1 MPAKSQ
7 WDFGDLFDPP
17 SKKEKAAEPTPT
29 PSMAEKP
36 KAAVL
41 VAPPRQILTVGELNG
56 QVKRLLERQV
66 GRVWVRGE
74 ITNFRAQS
82 SGHFYFTLK
91 DATSQI
97 GCVLF
102 RGERVANRDA
112 LADGK
117 SVLLEGDLTVYEPRG
132 QYQLRVCGVEL
143 EGLGALQAAFERLKQ
158 QLLAEGMFAPERK
171 RTIPP
176 LPQRI
181 GLVTSPT
188 GAAIRDVL
196 HVLERRGAG
205 FEIVLAPVRVQ
216 GDGAAAEIAQ
226 AIRDLNQLSSR
237 GVAMD
242 VILVTRGGGSL
253 EDLWAFNEEAVAR
266 AIFESAVPVI
276 SAVGHEIDF
285 SISDFVADL
294 RAATPSAAAEI
305 LSEGWFS
312 SRERVAG
319 LGDQLSV
326 GMSRELEKLLVA
338 YESLSGRLARV
349 HPRRRIEERG
359 QRLDDLGDALNRAA
373 RGRIREMTTAAR
385 GMTDRMSRVKPMTQI
400 QRRREGLVQIIREL
414 PFLAREHLR
423 RNRERLRSAEDRLR
437 LLSPNETLKR
447 GYSITFDEGTGK
459 VVRSVDSVAK
469 GTILRTKLVDGDV
482 ASRVS

>member
-7 WDFGDLFDPP
+7 WDFGDLFDQP
-17 SKKEKAAEPTPT
+17 SKREKPPEAKPASRME
-29 PSMAEKP
+29 EKP
-36 KAAVL
+36 KAPVL

-91 DATSQI
+91 DAASQI

-102 RGERVANRDA
+102 RGERVANREA

-158 QLLAEGMFAPERK
+158 LLLAEGLFAAERK
-171 RTIPP
+171 RSIPA

-196 HVLERRGAG
+196 HVLQRRGAA
-205 FEIVLAPVRVQ
+205 FEIVFAPVRVQ
-216 GDGAAAEIAQ
+216 GEGAAGEIAQ
-226 AIRDLNQLSSR
+226 AVRDLNRLSAS
-237 GVAMD
+237 GVPLD
-242 VILVTRGGGSL
+242 VILLTRGGGSL

-266 AIFESAVPVI
+266 AVFESAVPVI

-285 SISDFVADL
+285 SISDFVADF

-319 LGDQLSV
+319 LADELSAR
-326 GMSRELEKLLVA
+326 MAREVERRFA
-338 YESLSGRLARV
+338 AFDSLAARLARV

-359 QRLDDLGDALNRAA
+359 QRLDDLGEALNRAA
-373 RGRIREMTTAAR
+373 RVRLRERMGAAR
-385 GMTDRMSRVKPMTQI
+385 GLIDRVARLKPSNYI
-400 QRRREGLVQIIREL
+400 QKRRDMVDQLAREL
-414 PFLAREHLR
+414 PALAREHFR
-423 RNRERLRSAEDRLR
+423 RNHERLHSARDRLR
-437 LLSPNETLKR
+437 LLSPNEILKR
-447 GYSITFDEGTGK
+447 GYSITFDAGSGE
-459 VVRSVDSVAK
+459 VVRSARDVTTGSL
-469 GTILRTKLVDGDV
+469 LRTRLIDGDV
-482 ASRVS
+482 SSRAG

>member
-7 WDFGDLFDPP
+7 WDFGDLFGQPA
-17 SKKEKAAEPTPT
+17 KNEKASEPAPAKAME
-29 PSMAEKP
+29 PKP
-36 KAAVL
+36 KATVL
-41 VAPPRQILTVGELNG
+41 VAPPRQVLTVAELNG

-91 DATSQI
+91 DTASQVS
-97 GCVLF
+97 CVLF
-102 RGERVANRDA
+102 RGERVSHRDS

-158 QLLAEGMFAPERK
+158 QLLAEGLFAAERK
-171 RTIPP
+171 RPISE

-196 HVLERRGAG
+196 HVLQRRGAG

-216 GDGAAAEIAQ
+216 GAGAAEEIAD
-226 AIRDLNQLSSR
+226 AVRDLNRLS
-237 GVAMD
+237 ATTTPLD

-253 EDLWAFNEEAVAR
+253 EDLWAFNEEVVAR
-266 AIFESAVPVI
+266 SIFESGVPVI

-285 SISDFVADL
+285 TIADFVADL

-305 LSEGWFS
+305 LSEGWFG
-312 SRERVAG
+312 SRERLAG
-319 LGDQLSV
+319 LVEALMAQTV
-326 GMSRELEKLLVA
+326 RELERRLVTFEA
-338 YESLSGRLARV
+338 VEARLVRV
-349 HPRRRIEERG
+349 HPCRRIEERS
-359 QRLDDLGDALNRAA
+359 QRIDDLSEALVRMA
-373 RGRIREMTTAAR
+373 RSRLRERILGARSVVERMTR
-385 GMTDRMSRVKPMTQI
+385 LKPVTVI
-400 QRRREGLVQIIREL
+400 QRRRETVAQVGRQLGVLVHDQ
-414 PFLAREHLR
+414 LR
-423 RNRERLRSAEDRLR
+423 RGRERLRAAEDRLR
-437 LLSPNETLKR
+437 LLSPNEILKR
-447 GYSITFDEGTGK
+447 GYSITFDAESGRVVHSVKEAPAGT
-459 VVRSVDSVAK
+459 R
-469 GTILRTKLVDGDV
+469 LRTKLADGEITSQV
-482 ASRVS
+482 A

>member
-17 SKKEKAAEPTPT
+17 AKKDKPVEPKSAPPT
-29 PSMAEKP
+29 TEKP

-97 GCVLF
+97 SCVLF
-102 RGERVANRDA
+102 RGERVANREA

-158 QLLAEGMFAPERK
+158 QLLAEGLFAPERK
-171 RTIPP
+171 RSIPP

-205 FEIVLAPVRVQ
+205 FEIVLAAVRVQ

-226 AIRDLNQLSSR
+226 AIRDLNRFSS
-237 GVAMD
+237 GTAAMD

-253 EDLWAFNEEAVAR
+253 EDLWAFNEEVVAR

-276 SAVGHEIDF
+276 SAVGHEIEF

-312 SRERVAG
+312 SRERVEG
-319 LGDQLSV
+319 LVDELSAR
-326 GMSRELEKLLVA
+326 MSRELEKLLVA
-338 YESLSGRLARV
+338 YESLAGRLARV

-359 QRLDDLGDALNRAA
+359 QRLDDLGDALGRAA
-373 RGRIREMTTAAR
+373 RVRLREMITASR
-385 GMTDRMSRVKPMTQI
+385 GLADRMGRVKPMIQI
-400 QRRREGLVQIIREL
+400 QRRRDGLGQIMREL

-447 GYSITFDEGTGK
+447 GYSITFDAGTGK
-459 VVRSVDSVAK
+459 VVRSVDQVAT
-469 GTILRTKLVDGDV
+469 GTNLRTKLVDGDV
-482 ASRVS
+482 ESRVS

>member
-7 WDFGDLFDPP
+7 WDFGDLFDQP
-17 SKKEKAAEPTPT
+17 SKREKPGEAKPASRTE
-29 PSMAEKP
+29 EKP
-36 KAAVL
+36 KAPVL

-91 DATSQI
+91 DAASQI

-102 RGERVANRDA
+102 RSERVANREA

-158 QLLAEGMFAPERK
+158 QLLAEGLFAPERK
-171 RTIPP
+171 RSIPA

-196 HVLERRGAG
+196 HVLQRRGAG
-205 FEIVLAPVRVQ
+205 FEIVFVPVRVQ
-216 GDGAAAEIAQ
+216 GEGAAGEIAQ
-226 AIRDLNQLSSR
+226 AVRDLNRLSAG
-237 GVAMD
+237 GVPLD
-242 VILVTRGGGSL
+242 VILLTRGGGSL

-266 AIFESAVPVI
+266 AVFESAVPVI

-285 SISDFVADL
+285 SISDFVADF

-312 SRERVAG
+312 SRERVEG
-319 LGDQLSV
+319 LVNELSAR
-326 GMSRELEKLLVA
+326 MSRELEKLLVA
-338 YESLSGRLARV
+338 SESLAGRLARV

-359 QRLDDLGDALNRAA
+359 QQLDDLGEALNRA
-373 RGRIREMTTAAR
+373 GRVRLREMMTKSR
-385 GMTDRMSRVKPMTQI
+385 GLADRMSRVKPMVQI
-400 QRRREGLVQIIREL
+400 QRRRDALGQLLREL
-414 PFLAREHLR
+414 PFLAREHFR

-447 GYSITFDEGTGK
+447 GYSITFDAGTGK
-459 VVRSVDSVAK
+459 VLRSVNDVAA
-469 GTILRTKLVDGDV
+469 GTNLRTKLVDGDV
-482 ASRVS
+482 ASRVT